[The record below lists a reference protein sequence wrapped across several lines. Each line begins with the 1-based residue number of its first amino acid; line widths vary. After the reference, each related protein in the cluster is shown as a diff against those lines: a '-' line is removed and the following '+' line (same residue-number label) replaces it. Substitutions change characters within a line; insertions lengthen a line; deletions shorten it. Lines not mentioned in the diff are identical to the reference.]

1 MHVHTG
7 SRGLDSARLA
17 EGHDVV
23 LAVDSADGLALSPGV
38 FAHDHLAIGDR
49 LRVDTLA
56 LDALATWRAAHD
68 AALTLD
74 GVCLPDIWSFK
85 LYERVNQ
92 CLVAALGLR
101 AAIEAHR
108 PRALRA
114 MDADP
119 LTALAVR
126 AAGAAAGVRVEPGAG
141 RAPAATDD
149 PPVAPAFRRARRA
162 AVGAATGRGLPSRLR
177 PGATL
182 FLSYWPLMPLLDRLL
197 RDPDWR
203 PAIALEMR
211 PARPGR
217 SLRAARQGGWL
228 GVPSRRAVARA
239 GHRAELALRS
249 VAEPQAIDVDG
260 VPAGALIHH
269 AALTLARPW
278 AGRHLATFA
287 HARRALRDGRV
298 AGVVG
303 TYDLDPYARLIL
315 RAARDAGVP
324 TFCVAHGAYL
334 LPQPVSDLEV
344 ADEVAV
350 WSAAVAPPM
359 THRQRHAHVVGYPL
373 SHERAPARRFPAGR
387 APRIALLSQTT
398 APSTATVDGRVVM
411 LHYVEAL
418 GAIARSLPGAIV
430 VLRPHP
436 SQGRPPLRALLA
448 RFPAVRIELDAAGDI
463 HRLLGS
469 ADLCVGGASA
479 ATFQA
484 ALAGAA
490 VVVLNVTDLEW
501 RPPLGGL
508 TAVPVARSETELSAH
523 LERWRTEGTL
533 PGREELLAALGVDGG
548 GDPTQRLVE
557 ALEGRPPDPASVP
570 GTARRRRV
578 EAAALRGEAR

>member
-1 MHVHTG
+1 MHVHTS
-7 SRGLDSARLA
+7 SRGLGPSRLVA
-17 EGHDVV
+17 GRDVV
-23 LAVDSADGLALSPGV
+23 LAVDPADGLALPPGV
-38 FAHDHLAIGDR
+38 LAHDHLAIGDR
-49 LRVDTLA
+49 LQVDTLA
-56 LDALATWRAAHD
+56 LEALATWRAGHD

-74 GVCLPDIWSFK
+74 GVCLPDVWSFK

-92 CLVAALGLR
+92 CLVASLGLR

-108 PRALRA
+108 PRALRV

-119 LTALAVR
+119 LTTLAVR
-126 AAGAAAGVRVEPGAG
+126 AAGVATGLCVERGSG
-141 RAPAATDD
+141 RAPATTADGPAA
-149 PPVAPAFRRARRA
+149 PPLRRARRA
-162 AVGAATGRGLPSRLR
+162 TVAAATGRGVPSRLR

-203 PAIALEMR
+203 PAVALEMR

-217 SLRAARQGGWL
+217 SLRAAWQGGWL

-239 GHRAELALRS
+239 GHRAESALCS
-249 VAEPQAIDVDG
+249 VGEPQAIDVNG
-260 VPAGALIHH
+260 VPAGALVHH
-269 AALTLARPW
+269 AALALAGQW

-287 HARRALRDGRV
+287 HARRALRDGRI

-303 TYDLDPYARLIL
+303 TYDLDPYARLVL

-350 WSAAVAPPM
+350 WSAPVAPPM
-359 THRQRHAHVVGYPL
+359 TNRLRPAHVIGYPL
-373 SHERAPARRFPAGR
+373 SHERAPARTFPAGR

-411 LHYVEAL
+411 RHYVEAL
-418 GAIARSLPGAIV
+418 DAIARSLPGATA

-436 SQGRPPLRALLA
+436 SQGRPPLRALRA
-448 RFPAVRIELDAAGDI
+448 RFPGVRIELDAAGDI

-469 ADLCVGGASA
+469 VDLCVGAASA

-490 VVVLNVTDLEW
+490 VAVLNVTDLEW
-501 RPPLGGL
+501 RPPLGGR
-508 TAVPVARSETELSAH
+508 TSVPVARSGAELSVH
-523 LERWRTEGTL
+523 LEWWRVEGAL

-548 GDPTQRLVE
+548 DPTQRLVE
-557 ALEGRPPDPASVP
+557 ALEGRPRDPTSIP
-570 GTARRRRV
+570 ETARRRRV
-578 EAAALRGEAR
+578 SAAALRGEAR